1 MKEPRKKQ
9 PRGWHELIVVIVK
22 RFSWLRTME
31 YSQKESTVKKEKRK
45 NGSFSGRSFCVEE
58 IMSGN
63 RIRGNIESDS
73 LQSDPA
79 EEEKDPSMQDPAA
92 QRHPQRYPM
101 AVCDQKERWVREYME
116 QTGEEPGFF

>member
-1 MKEPRKKQ
+1 
-9 PRGWHELIVVIVK
+9 
-22 RFSWLRTME
+22 ME

-63 RIRGNIESDS
+63 RIRGNIELRTRDKTDFSQELSVSARDQSDS